1 MMRARSAFREN
12 PLLVRFRQANV
23 AVAATMDMHEHC
35 PSDVKR
41 VVVDSRVLLFGHIE
55 QVENSFSQF
64 LMKFFC
70 WFQFDCLD
78 SHFIFSEPF
87 FFQIVH
93 VEPVMHHSVTRNELL
108 DVVFHVLLEF
118 QR

>member
-1 MMRARSAFREN
+1 MRARSAFREN
-12 PLLVRFRQANV
+12 PFLVRFRQANV

-35 PSDVKR
+35 PSDEKR
-41 VVVDSRVLLFGHIE
+41 VVVDSRVLLFGHIG

-70 WFQFDCLD
+70 RFQFDCLD